1 MGLSWIFNA
10 GFNVLKVADV
20 TSKGYVLAGKLY
32 FVVERTITC
41 LFISPRK
48 VKKGQDKCGPEHS
61 KKGAG

>member
-1 MGLSWIFNA
+1 MSRA
-10 GFNVLKVADV
+10 KV
-20 TSKGYVLAGKLY
+20 VLAGNLY